1 MSTIS
6 QVQSFVNGLANCQ
19 PRGNYAILGTITGDD
34 MLDLFWLHLILAFV
48 VGSIWVTLTTI
59 AAERFGSK
67 VGGFIGG
74 LPSTAV
80 VSFFFIGLSQ
90 TPAVASQ
97 ATTVFPLVYGFTGLF
112 LVLYATLANRGFK
125 IALLGSLTAWF
136 MLSAMVVT
144 LNVRSF
150 TFSLV
155 AYVFILLVSYYVL
168 EKRLELI
175 SAPKAKI
182 HYSAQQIVWRA
193 AFSGFVIAFV
203 IFISKYAG
211 PIFGGIFSAFPA
223 VFISTLVISFH
234 SRGIQFSRA
243 ITKPLLVTGMVTI
256 VIYSIGV
263 RYFYPALGL
272 VFGTFMAYAVAMV
285 SAYFTGV
292 FIRRRLA

>member
-1 MSTIS
+1 
-6 QVQSFVNGLANCQ
+6 
-19 PRGNYAILGTITGDD
+19 

-136 MLSAMVVT
+136 VLSAMVVT

-155 AYVFILLVSYYVL
+155 AYVLILLVSYYVL

-211 PIFGGIFSAFPA
+211 PVFGGIFSAFPA
-223 VFISTLVISFH
+223 VFISTLVISFY
-234 SRGIQFSRA
+234 SRGIQFSQA

-263 RYFYPALGL
+263 RYFYPVLGL
-272 VFGTFMAYAVAMV
+272 VFGTLMAYAVAMV

-292 FIRRRLA
+292 FIHRSLA